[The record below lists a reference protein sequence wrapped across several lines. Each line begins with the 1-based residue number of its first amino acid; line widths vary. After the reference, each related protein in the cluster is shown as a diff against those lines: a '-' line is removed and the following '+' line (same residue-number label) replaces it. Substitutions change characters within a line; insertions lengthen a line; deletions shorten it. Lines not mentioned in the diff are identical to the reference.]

1 MLCVMCVCSVHAMQ
15 SSPYASQQQGTPAK
29 PRRTPEAPAAPA
41 AAAALAERRRAREL
55 FDSVVCFYLACLCL
69 SLPAACRSRGT
80 QKRVQSGDVAAP
92 SSVGCMYGT
101 AVCLSLA
108 GRGTTEQ
115 PPDGTVQQAIRIGR
129 VEREARGGSGQKQIA
144 ETTTDVTTQQTAT
157 KDERRWT
164 MDDGR
169 RTTAGH
175 ALPGRTSYVRGRERG
190 AQKQPSRGAE
200 GTGRTGRRR

>member
-1 MLCVMCVCSVHAMQ
+1 MGVCSVHAMQ
-15 SSPYASQQQGTPAK
+15 SSPYASQQQGTPGNL
-29 PRRTPEAPAAPA
+29 RTPEAPAAP
-41 AAAALAERRRAREL
+41 AAALAERRRAREL
-55 FDSVVCFYLACLCL
+55 FDSVVCFYLACLCR
-69 SLPAACRSRGT
+69 SLPAAYRSRGT

-92 SSVGCMYGT
+92 SSVGCMYCT

-115 PPDGTVQQAIRIGR
+115 PPDGTAQQITKIGR

-157 KDERRWT
+157 KDEGRRT

-175 ALPGRTSYVRGRERG
+175 ALPGRTSYVRGERRTK
-190 AQKQPSRGAE
+190 AAESRAE